1 MVLRGISSM
10 ATQSLLKALCLKYQQ
25 VHQVEVQIEFT
36 GGVDAAKRIQSGE
49 SFDVVFLAS
58 EAIERLALQGHI
70 LAGSRCDW
78 VKSPVAVAVASGTVW
93 PKIDTESQL
102 REAVLSAPS
111 LSYSTGPS
119 GTYLEQ
125 LFKRWGVF
133 DQIKDRIVVPPAGT
147 PVGLWVSQGKAALG
161 FQQRSEL
168 MNQEGVSLV
177 GDLPTEVACITTF
190 SAGIGSG
197 LTEDRTQAVHTL
209 LHYLRDVAQREC
221 KRSHGMDWVEAS

>member
-1 MVLRGISSM
+1 M
-10 ATQSLLKALCLKYQQ
+10 
-25 VHQVEVQIEFT
+25 
-36 GGVDAAKRIQSGE
+36 
-49 SFDVVFLAS
+49 
-58 EAIERLALQGHI
+58 
-70 LAGSRCDW
+70 
-78 VKSPVAVAVASGTVW
+78 
-93 PKIDTESQL
+93 DTESQL
-102 REAVLSAPS
+102 REAVLSALS

-197 LTEDRTQAVHTL
+197 LSEDRNQAVHTL
-209 LHYLRDVAQREC
+209 LHYLRDVAQEN
-221 KRSHGMDWVEAS
+221 ASAVMAWTGLKQAEIYLSALRVDHISQHTKPHSALAD